1 MGQIDIYEIV
11 NSIIAQKEFSEAHV
25 NYEARQETTKTHTVP
40 LI

>member
-11 NSIIAQKEFSEAHV
+11 KSIKVQHEFSEAHV
-25 NYEARQETTKTHTVP
+25 NDEARQKKTKTHTVP